1 LLGESYTIR
10 HNIAWEQTRYIA
22 SMIINVN
29 VDKKAKMIRP
39 DQLFPLPQDVYIQRG
54 APKSTKE
61 QFEKFKAKAE
71 AALAKKP
78 VA

>member
-1 LLGESYTIR
+1 MIR
-10 HNIAWEQTRYIA
+10 LNVAWEQTRYIA

-39 DQLFPLPQDVYIQRG
+39 DQLFPLPQDVYLDRG
-54 APKSTKE
+54 KAKSTQE
-61 QFEKFKAKAE
+61 QYEKFKAKAD

-78 VA
+78 LT

>member
-1 LLGESYTIR
+1 
-10 HNIAWEQTRYIA
+10 
-22 SMIINVN
+22 MIINVN
-29 VDKKAKMIRP
+29 VDKKAKMVRP

-78 VA
+78 VT